1 MTVMGITQRSGEV
14 WNCLLTGTMTP
25 PVNWAGGRDRYFD
38 LRLSQYVRY

>member
-1 MTVMGITQRSGEV
+1 MA
-14 WNCLLTGTMTP
+14 GTMTP